1 MIHAYDEMYV
11 EGAMIHMGD
20 MIEYA
25 CPDCRYAPDGFWR
38 MFLQNEVVRRFE
50 IGDESVVAGSRD
62 RSWPYVDLAAIEKS
76 EMIDTRAAGCL
87 HILSGT
93 QRSRFLLSGAV
104 STFGRLQKMYSV
116 FHEAVIAKVADMLL
130 EI

>member
-1 MIHAYDEMYV
+1 MINAYDEMYV

-50 IGDESVVAGSRD
+50 IGDESVVAGKSGSELAIRGFGGD
-62 RSWPYVDLAAIEKS
+62 REERNDRY
-76 EMIDTRAAGCL
+76 
-87 HILSGT
+87 
-93 QRSRFLLSGAV
+93 
-104 STFGRLQKMYSV
+104 
-116 FHEAVIAKVADMLL
+116 
-130 EI
+130 

>member
-1 MIHAYDEMYV
+1 MTEDLVIVQMNCICWILCVRGRNQRIHAYDEMYV

-50 IGDESVVAGSRD
+50 IGDESVVAGKSGSELAIRGFGGD
-62 RSWPYVDLAAIEKS
+62 REERNDRY
-76 EMIDTRAAGCL
+76 
-87 HILSGT
+87 
-93 QRSRFLLSGAV
+93 
-104 STFGRLQKMYSV
+104 
-116 FHEAVIAKVADMLL
+116 
-130 EI
+130 

>member
-50 IGDESVVAGSRD
+50 MSL
-62 RSWPYVDLAAIEKS
+62 W
-76 EMIDTRAAGCL
+76 
-87 HILSGT
+87 
-93 QRSRFLLSGAV
+93 
-104 STFGRLQKMYSV
+104 
-116 FHEAVIAKVADMLL
+116 
-130 EI
+130 